1 MKKIAIEEAFATEN
15 LVTAWRGMIADGAP
29 GEPGMIQHL
38 GRLINTNRGWGAQV
52 AERLVDLGPI
62 RLAEMDANGI
72 DMQVIAITSP
82 GVQCLD
88 ADTGSALAA
97 EANDIL
103 ADAVKAHPTRFTGL
117 TAVQPLAPK
126 TAAREIERGLGLG
139 LKGIMINSHTK
150 GEYLDGVSYWP
161 ILEVAEALDTP
172 LYIHPRPA
180 APAMMAPMFERHLE
194 GSMWGF
200 QTETAVCALRMIVAG
215 IFDRFPKLRVVLG
228 HLGEGLPFWLD
239 RMDRIYSRGKNAT
252 DAYPFW
258 TAKRLPSE
266 YFLENIWM
274 SSSGHNWDPAVRFVE
289 EVAGEDRLMF
299 AVDYPYEDCKQQVD
313 QADGVTAR
321 NPEKF
326 YELTA
331 RQVFNITA

>member
-15 LVTAWRGMIADGAP
+15 LITAWREMIADGAP

-52 AERLVDLGPI
+52 AERLVDLGAI
-62 RLAEMDANGI
+62 RLEQMDANGI

-88 ADTGSALAA
+88 ADTGNALAA

-103 ADAVKAHPTRFTGL
+103 AEAVKAHPTRYTGL
-117 TAVQPLAPK
+117 AAIQPSAPK
-126 TAAREIERGLGLG
+126 TAAREIERALGLG
-139 LKGIMINSHTK
+139 LRGIMVNSHTK
-150 GEYLDGVSYWP
+150 GEYLDAVSYRP
-161 ILEVAEALDTP
+161 ILEAAEALDTP

-200 QTETAVCALRMIVAG
+200 QTETAVHALRMIVAG
-215 IFDRFPKLRVVLG
+215 IFDDFPKLRIVLG

-239 RMDRIYSRGKNAT
+239 RMDRIYARGKNAT

-266 YFLENIWM
+266 YFLENVWM

-299 AVDYPYEDCKQQVD
+299 AVDYPYEDTKQQVD
-313 QADGVTAR
+313 QAAEVTVK

>member
-1 MKKIAIEEAFATEN
+1 MQKIAIEEAFATEN
-15 LVTAWRGMIADGAP
+15 IINAWRDMISDGAP
-29 GEPGMIQHL
+29 GEAGMIQHL

-52 AERLVDLGPI
+52 VERLVDLGPI
-62 RLAEMDANGI
+62 RLGQMDANGI
-72 DMQVIAITSP
+72 DRQVIAITSP
-82 GVQCLD
+82 GVQCFD
-88 ADTGSALAA
+88 ADTGNALAA

-103 ADAVKAHPTRFTGL
+103 AEAVRNHPGRFTGL
-117 TAVQPLAPK
+117 TAIQPLGPK
-126 TAAREIERGLGLG
+126 AAAKEIERSKGLG
-139 LKGIMINSHTK
+139 LKGVMVNSHTK
-150 GEYLDGVSYWP
+150 GEYLDSVSYWP
-161 ILEVAEALDTP
+161 ILEAAEALDTP
-172 LYIHPRPA
+172 IYIHPRPA
-180 APAMMAPMFERHLE
+180 APAMLEPMYERHLE

-200 QTETAVCALRMIVAG
+200 QTEAAVSGLRMIVAG

-228 HLGEGLPFWLD
+228 HLGEGIPFWLD
-239 RMDRIYSRGKNAT
+239 RMDRIYSRGKHAT

-266 YFLENIWM
+266 YFLENVWM

-313 QADGVTAR
+313 QAEGVTVKS
-321 NPEKF
+321 PEKF

-331 RQVFNITA
+331 RDVFEITD

>member
-1 MKKIAIEEAFATEN
+1 MKKIAIEEAFATES
-15 LVTAWRGMIADGAP
+15 LIDAWRAMIADGAP

-52 AERLVDLGPI
+52 AERLVDLGDI
-62 RLAEMDANGI
+62 RVGEMDANGI
-72 DMQVIAITSP
+72 DMQLIAITSP
-82 GVQCLD
+82 GVQVFD
-88 ADTGSALAA
+88 ADTGNALAA

-103 ADAVKAHPTRFTGL
+103 AEAVKAHPTRFAGL
-117 TAVQPLAPK
+117 AAIQPLAPK
-126 TAAREIERGLGLG
+126 TAALEIERALGLG
-139 LKGIMINSHTK
+139 LKGVMINSHTK
-150 GEYLDGVSYWP
+150 GEYLDAIAYRP
-161 ILEVAEALDTP
+161 ILEAAEALDTP

-200 QTETAVCALRMIVAG
+200 QTETAVHALRMIVSG
-215 IFDRFPKLRVVLG
+215 VFDDFPNLRVVLG

-239 RMDRIYSRGKNAT
+239 RFDRISSRGRNAT

-299 AVDYPYEDCKQQVD
+299 AVDYPYEECKQQVD
-313 QADGVTAR
+313 QAAGVKVK

-331 RQVFNITA
+331 RSVFGIT